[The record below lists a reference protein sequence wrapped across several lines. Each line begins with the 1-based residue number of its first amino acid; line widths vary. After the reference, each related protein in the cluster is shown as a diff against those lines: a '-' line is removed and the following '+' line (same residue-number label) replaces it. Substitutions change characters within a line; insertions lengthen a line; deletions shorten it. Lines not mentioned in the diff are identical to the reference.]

1 MYRPLWLN
9 LTSDIEEMISEKND
23 RLLGSSG
30 SSKTVVGGEKGGE
43 NLIVWKCLECFIY
56 VYVDTLTQVLST
68 TGFNFNVYFCLL
80 L

>member
-30 SSKTVVGGEKGGE
+30 SSKTVVGGEKGGG

>member
-30 SSKTVVGGEKGGE
+30 SSKTVVGGEKRGGKLNSLE
-43 NLIVWKCLECFIY
+43 MFGVFYLCLCGHIDSSS
-56 VYVDTLTQVLST
+56 VYYR
-68 TGFNFNVYFCLL
+68 F
-80 L
+80 